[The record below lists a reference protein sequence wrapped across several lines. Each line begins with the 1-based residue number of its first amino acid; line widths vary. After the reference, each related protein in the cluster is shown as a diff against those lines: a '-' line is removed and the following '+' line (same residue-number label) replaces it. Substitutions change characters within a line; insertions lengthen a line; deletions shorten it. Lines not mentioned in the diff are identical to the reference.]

1 MKAISIDVGIKN
13 MAYCIFD
20 ISGGGGGVVVR
31 DWRVVSLMN
40 AEVSVPRFCNAMCV
54 SKSSKKV
61 NEKVCG
67 RTAKYGK
74 ADHSFCDKHAK
85 SQTEYIF
92 PKNIKKMKLPE
103 IKAYAH
109 ELGIE
114 NIPVKKGEI
123 FAVVDAFQTQR
134 GLEPVLKSSGPRAN
148 ETDLI
153 QIGKNMKTVLNEVLR
168 EQGDITHVLIENQIS
183 PLANRMKT
191 IQGMLSQ
198 YFIMTYENIEI
209 EFISSANKLKMFK
222 KKEEAV
228 AVGEDDP
235 PTQSQIYKK
244 HKKDGIFFC
253 EKVLHDN
260 REMGG
265 NALWE
270 TCEKKKKDDLAD
282 CFLQGVWWIN
292 REHSNKGLTGIH
304 INASSGG

>member
-1 MKAISIDVGIKN
+1 MKVISIDVGIKN

-20 ISGGGGGVVVR
+20 VSGGGVVIR

-40 AEVSVPRFCNAMCV
+40 AEVSPPRFCNAVCV

-67 RTAKYGK
+67 RAAKYCK
-74 ADHSFCDKHAK
+74 ADHLLCDKHAK

-109 ELGIE
+109 ELGID
-114 NIPVKKGEI
+114 NILIKKGEI
-123 FAVVDAFQTQR
+123 FTAVDEFQTRR
-134 GLEPVLKSSGPRAN
+134 GLESILNPRGVRAN

-153 QIGKNMKTVLNEVLR
+153 DIGKNMKTVLNEVLKDHL
-168 EQGDITHVLIENQIS
+168 DITDVLIENQIS

-198 YFIMTYENIEI
+198 YFIMTYETIEI
-209 EFISSANKLKMFK
+209 KFISSANKLKMFK
-222 KKEEAV
+222 TKDDTV
-228 AVGEDDP
+228 AGEGGP
-235 PTQSQIYKK
+235 LTQSQIYKK

-253 EKVLHDN
+253 EKVLN
-260 REMGG
+260 ENLEMGG
-265 NALWE
+265 KSFWE

-292 REHSNKGLTGIH
+292 REHSNKEVIH
-304 INASSGG
+304 INASSG